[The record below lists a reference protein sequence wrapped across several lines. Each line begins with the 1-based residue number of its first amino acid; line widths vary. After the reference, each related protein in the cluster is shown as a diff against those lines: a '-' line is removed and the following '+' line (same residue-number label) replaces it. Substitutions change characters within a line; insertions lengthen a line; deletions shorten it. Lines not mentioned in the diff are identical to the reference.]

1 VRAVW
6 SFLTINDIEFEFKQ
20 IELIRGGHKTQE
32 YLEKVNPAGKIP
44 VMECGSSLK
53 FMESHAMLRF
63 IQAKYGKEDH
73 WYPKEDAL

>member
-20 IELIRGGHKTQE
+20 IELIKGGHKTQE

-44 VMECGSSLK
+44 VMECGPSLK

-63 IQAKYGKEDH
+63 I
-73 WYPKEDAL
+73 